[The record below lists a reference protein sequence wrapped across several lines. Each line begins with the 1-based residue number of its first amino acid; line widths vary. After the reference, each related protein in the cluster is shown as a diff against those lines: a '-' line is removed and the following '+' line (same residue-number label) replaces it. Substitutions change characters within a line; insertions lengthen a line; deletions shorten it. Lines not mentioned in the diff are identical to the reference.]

1 MNFTTPYNT
10 SDFFFTK
17 EEDYI
22 QFNTPLNNTYF
33 EMTVAITSYEFYT
46 ELPTSKILEYKI
58 PLFNNKGSF
67 LLGEVIDRSMTRI
80 KEIDLRS
87 LFQYKAAQ
95 VQLTIKEIDFAT
107 QTVLNATSIGPIKF
121 VSGYIPE
128 VVQNNCAFLDLY
140 DLPRRVIEDG
150 YAFINMI
157 LTPGAHN
164 FKVFKNNIEVATF
177 NITVVSNNICSRA
190 LKLSDY
196 TAKKGDTIEVRMTAN
211 PNLTKT
217 FYVFPATFYSNYIAF
232 EDEFR
237 LKTIIECTGE
247 YRFTGD
253 LIAKMN
259 KIQKGIMEFN
269 RKISS
274 KTELSLIINTGFVLE
289 AEELL
294 IESLLGSK
302 RAWLII
308 GENQGIELVPISKKI
323 AKFDPTT
330 ALYSYDVEFMVNPK
344 DYKPLKIEMDKP
356 LLIQEIDTIAPTTP
370 LNLTN
375 TNTTTTGTTLQ
386 WQASSDAYGVTGYD
400 IYKGG
405 VYLATTLNLSYG
417 VTGLVAGTAYS
428 FTVKAKDAAGNF
440 SNASNI
446 LSVTTPATVDTI
458 APTQPTNLTASEITT
473 NSLKLT
479 WTAATDNVGVSRYNI
494 YKNGVKIGEAIPWLS
509 GLLEFNVNGLFAGS
523 SYSFYVTAQ
532 DAAENVS
539 VASASVSA
547 TTLANSTSSY
557 FYEGFYLQGDQQHSN
572 GGSVTYVNSF
582 GVTVTDNGFF
592 NGTCTEVVA
601 SSIISTNGVG
611 SCGGGVFIAPA

>member
-17 EEDYI
+17 EEDLI
-22 QFNTPLNNTYF
+22 LFDTALNNTYF
-33 EMTVAITSYEFYT
+33 EMTVAITSYDFYT

-58 PLFNNKGSF
+58 PLFKNKASF
-67 LLGEVIDRSMTRI
+67 LLGEVVDRSMTRI

-87 LFQYKAAQ
+87 LFQYKAAR
-95 VQLTIKEIDFAT
+95 VQLTIKEVDFST
-107 QTVLNATSIGPIKF
+107 NIVLNSTVLGPIKF

-128 VVQNNCAFLDLY
+128 LVQNNCAFLDLY
-140 DLPRRVIEDG
+140 DLPRRAIENG

-164 FKVFKNNIEVATF
+164 FKVFKNNIEVSSF

-196 TAKKGDTIEVRMTAN
+196 TAKKGDVIEVRMTAN
-211 PNLTKT
+211 PNLNKT
-217 FYVFPATFYSNYIAF
+217 FYIFPSTFYSNYIAF
-232 EDEFR
+232 EDEFN
-237 LKTIIECTGE
+237 LKSIIECTGE
-247 YRFTGD
+247 YRFAGD

-259 KIQKGIMEFN
+259 KIQKGTIEFN

-308 GENQGIELVPISKKI
+308 GENQGVDLVPVSKKI

-330 ALYSYDVEFMVNPK
+330 ALFSYDIEFMVNTK

-356 LLIQEIDTIAPTTP
+356 LVIQEIDTIAPTTP

-375 TNTTTTGTTLQ
+375 INTTTTGTTLQ

-405 VYLATTLNLSYG
+405 VYLATTSNLTYS
-417 VTGLVAGTAYS
+417 VTGLTAGTAYS
-428 FTVKAKDAAGNF
+428 FTVKAKDAAGNN
-440 SNASNI
+440 SVASTA
-446 LSVTTPATVDTI
+446 LSITTPSTIDTI
-458 APTQPTNLTASEITT
+458 APSQPTALVASDVTT

-479 WTAATDNVGVSRYNI
+479 WTASTDNIAVTKYTI
-494 YKNGVKIGEAIPWLS
+494 YKNGIKLGETT
-509 GLLEFNVNGLFAGS
+509 GLLFNVNGLFGNT

-532 DAAENVS
+532 DAAGNIS
-539 VASASVSA
+539 IASTAISS
-547 TTLANSTSSY
+547 TTTAPPTSSY
-557 FYEGFYLQGDQQHSN
+557 FYEGFYYEGDRQQMN
-572 GGSVTYVNSF
+572 GGSITYIDAD
-582 GVTVTDNGFF
+582 GYTITENGFF
-592 NGTCTEVVA
+592 YGTCVEIIA
-601 SSIISTNGVG
+601 QSIISTSGVG
-611 SCGGGVFIAPA
+611 PCNSGITPP